1 MAFKR
6 SLTLGQRL
14 RLFAQ
19 GARNNL
25 CTVAAIL
32 NGAHIMNELFIVT
45 RLAQGFLA
53 LTIVSSIV
61 GAIQL
66 SLVLGI

>member
-1 MAFKR
+1 
-6 SLTLGQRL
+6 
-14 RLFAQ
+14 
-19 GARNNL
+19 
-25 CTVAAIL
+25 
-32 NGAHIMNELFIVT
+32 MNELFIVT

-61 GAIQL
+61 EAIQW